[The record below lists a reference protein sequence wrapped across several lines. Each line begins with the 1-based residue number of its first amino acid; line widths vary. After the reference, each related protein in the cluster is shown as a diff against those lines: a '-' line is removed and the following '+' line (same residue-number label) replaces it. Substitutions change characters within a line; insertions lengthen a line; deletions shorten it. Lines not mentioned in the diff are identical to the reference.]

1 MKKKLAAVLL
11 IGIFTT
17 GIISLALMIVNTNY
31 TGIQL
36 VNVWLKS
43 WGIAYI
49 IVIPCILV
57 ISPLVDKIINKLIKE

>member
-1 MKKKLAAVLL
+1 MKKKLASVLL

-31 TGIQL
+31 TGMQL

-49 IVIPCILV
+49 LVIPCILI
-57 ISPLVDKIINKLIKE
+57 ISPLVDKVINKLIKE